1 MNFAQRPKFKNKFK
15 TLSLK
20 FRRSGAAR
28 GNEISH
34 KNGAEFRHAEVKFQ
48 GINLLR
54 RIFKAR
60 FKALLARGLR
70 SV

>member
-1 MNFAQRPKFKNKFK
+1 MNFAQPLKFKDKFK

-28 GNEISH
+28 GSGISH
-34 KNGAEFRHAEVKFQ
+34 KSGAKFQRTEVKFQ

-54 RIFKAR
+54 KIFKAR

>member
-1 MNFAQRPKFKNKFK
+1 MNVAQRPKFKDKFK

-20 FRRSGAAR
+20 FCRSGVERRS
-28 GNEISH
+28 EISH
-34 KNGAEFRHAEVKFQ
+34 KSGAKFQRTEVKFQ

-60 FKALLARGLR
+60 YKALLARGLR

>member
-1 MNFAQRPKFKNKFK
+1 MNFAQRPKFKDKFK

-20 FRRSGAAR
+20 FRRSGTAR
-28 GNEISH
+28 RSGISH
-34 KNGAEFRHAEVKFQ
+34 KSGAKFRHVEVKFQ
-48 GINLLR
+48 GINLLG

-60 FKALLARGLR
+60 CKALLVRDLR